1 MKKTIS
7 ILLALIMLLSLTGCG
22 SSHAKHTVDATLS
35 GDSVPKATVI
45 QWFKDANTAAANAAN
60 VQLAGKHVISFALTG
75 NEEIDG
81 LIGDFALSEINLTF
95 TGMSSAQTATVSN
108 SALDLLNK
116 LNLAKYFKVDG
127 NQFTFSTGYFA
138 NGEVVE
144 VKASFIYKRYLD
156 GNKVKEGYF
165 YFTVGAGGGGASNT
179 TNITATQPTQ
189 PSGSQGTQ
197 PTQPSSSQ
205 ATQPT
210 QPSSSQ
216 ATQPTQPSGSQATQP
231 TQPSGSQGTQPGSLL
246 SGWFSGLFAGGNGN
260 ASGKNKS
267 GYFFVEDMRFHI
279 APETTDHF
287 VYKYEDDSE
296 ENPID
301 LWDEVM
307 NMTVYTRENG
317 YDIVK
322 AYLVMP
328 DGTMIG
334 HSNHETWRSDNCHK
348 FEEVNL
354 AAYAGQTITLG
365 IRFAAG
371 NEILPMEYMNG
382 FITVTVPK

>member
-7 ILLALIMLLSLTGCG
+7 FLLAIIMLLSLTGCG

-60 VQLAGKHVISFALTG
+60 VQLAGKHVISFTLTG
-75 NEEIDG
+75 NEEIGG

-108 SALDLLNK
+108 NALDLLNK

-179 TNITATQPTQ
+179 TNIT
-189 PSGSQGTQ
+189 
-197 PTQPSSSQ
+197 
-205 ATQPT
+205 
-210 QPSSSQ
+210 

-307 NMTVYTRENG
+307 DMTVYTRENG